1 MTMTTMTNENEIK
14 RTKCGEGVEFNPERH
29 EYKKN
34 GVIHPPVSKIIRQ
47 VFGYKYGSVSP
58 EVLARACAKGKEV
71 HLEAEEYH
79 KYGTIG
85 ISDEFFALKKEFDRL
100 PKPLAVEDY
109 LYAET
114 PSGAFCGTCDLFYGS
129 GRLCDYKT
137 SKVLDTKTTTI
148 QLNMYRY
155 AYQKAGYDVRNLE
168 AWHVVGN
175 VLKRV
180 QLPILPD
187 SYIEGIVDY
196 YYSGK
201 QADEALEALKETN
214 KVKRGRP
221 AKKEQDFAKAAK
233 QLAAIDEKME
243 LLQAKKD
250 LILQNI
256 KDFMALKNIDK
267 AATDLADFT
276 YIPEATRTSFDSAK
290 FKKDRPDVYGL
301 YLKTSTTKAQ
311 VRVRFK
317 KTNEKEQQGA

>member
-1 MTMTTMTNENEIK
+1 MTMTTMTNENESK
-14 RTKCGEGVEFNPERH
+14 RTKCGAGVEFNPEQH

-34 GVIHPPVSKIIRQ
+34 GVIIPSVTTIIRQ
-47 VFGYKYGSVSP
+47 VFGYKYGAVSP
-58 EVLARACAKGKEV
+58 EVLERARAKGTEV

-114 PSGAFCGTCDLFYGS
+114 PSGAFCGTCDLFYGR

-155 AYQKAGYDVRNLE
+155 AYQKAGYDVSNLE

-201 QADEALEALKETN
+201 QADEALEALKECN

-221 AKKEQDFAKAAK
+221 AKKEQDFARAAK

-317 KTNEKEQQGA
+317 TNEKQGA

>member
-1 MTMTTMTNENEIK
+1 MTMTTMTNENESK
-14 RTKCGEGVEFNPERH
+14 RTKCGDGVEFNPERH

-34 GVIHPPVSKIIRQ
+34 GVIIPSVTTIIRQ

-58 EVLARACAKGKEV
+58 EVLERARAKGTEV

-137 SKVLDTKTTTI
+137 GKVLDTKNTTI
-148 QLNMYRY
+148 QLNMYRL

-214 KVKRGRP
+214 QVKRGRP
-221 AKKEQDFAKAAK
+221 AKREQDFARAAK

-256 KDFMALKNIDK
+256 KEFMALKNIDK

-317 KTNEKEQQGA
+317 KNEEQGA

>member
-14 RTKCGEGVEFNPERH
+14 RTKCGEGVEFNPEQH

-34 GVIHPPVSKIIRQ
+34 GVIIPSVTTIIRQ

-58 EVLARACAKGKEV
+58 EVLERARAKGTEV

-114 PSGAFCGTCDLFYGS
+114 PSGAFCGTCDLFYGI
-129 GRLCDYKT
+129 GLLCDYKT

-148 QLNMYRY
+148 QLNMYRL
-155 AYQKAGYDVRNLE
+155 AYQKAGYDVSNLE

-201 QADEALEALKETN
+201 QADEALEALKECN

-221 AKKEQDFAKAAK
+221 AKKEQDFARAAQ

-317 KTNEKEQQGA
+317 TNEK

>member
-1 MTMTTMTNENEIK
+1 MTMTTMTNENESK
-14 RTKCGEGVEFNPERH
+14 RTKCGDGVEFNPEQH

-34 GVIHPPVSKIIRQ
+34 GVIIPSVTTIIRQ
-47 VFGYKYGSVSP
+47 VFGYKYGAVSP
-58 EVLARACAKGKEV
+58 EVLERARAKGTEV

-137 SKVLDTKTTTI
+137 GKVLDTKNTTI
-148 QLNMYRY
+148 QLNMYRL
-155 AYQKAGYDVRNLE
+155 AYQKAGYDVSNLE

-201 QADEALEALKETN
+201 QADEALEALKECN

-221 AKKEQDFAKAAK
+221 SKKEQDFARAAQ
-233 QLAAIDEKME
+233 QLAAIEEKME

-311 VRVRFK
+311 VRVKF
-317 KTNEKEQQGA
+317 KTNEK

>member
-1 MTMTTMTNENEIK
+1 MTMTNENESK
-14 RTKCGEGVEFNPERH
+14 RTKCGDGVEFNPERH

-34 GVIHPPVSKIIRQ
+34 GVIIPSVTTIIRQ
-47 VFGYKYGSVSP
+47 VFGYKYGAVSP
-58 EVLARACAKGKEV
+58 EVLERARAKGTEV

-137 SKVLDTKTTTI
+137 GKVLDTKNTTI
-148 QLNMYRY
+148 QLNMYRL

-214 KVKRGRP
+214 QVKRGRP
-221 AKKEQDFAKAAK
+221 AKREQDFARAAK

-256 KDFMALKNIDK
+256 KEFMALKNIDK

-317 KTNEKEQQGA
+317 KNEEQGA

>member
-1 MTMTTMTNENEIK
+1 MTMTNMTNENESK
-14 RTKCGEGVEFNPERH
+14 RTKCGDGVEFNPEQH

-34 GVIHPPVSKIIRQ
+34 GVIIPSVTTIIRQ
-47 VFGYKYGSVSP
+47 VFGYKYGAVSP
-58 EVLARACAKGKEV
+58 EVLERARAKGTEV

-148 QLNMYRY
+148 QLNMYRL
-155 AYQKAGYDVRNLE
+155 AYQKAGYDVSNLE

-201 QADEALEALKETN
+201 QADEALEALKECN
-214 KVKRGRP
+214 KVKRGRQ
-221 AKKEQDFAKAAK
+221 AKKEQDFARAAK

-317 KTNEKEQQGA
+317 TNEKQGA

>member
-1 MTMTTMTNENEIK
+1 MTMTTMTNENESK

-34 GVIHPPVSKIIRQ
+34 GVIIPSVTTIIRQ

-58 EVLARACAKGKEV
+58 EVLERARAKGTEV

-137 SKVLDTKTTTI
+137 GKVLDTKNTTI
-148 QLNMYRY
+148 QLNMYRL

-214 KVKRGRP
+214 QVKRGRP
-221 AKKEQDFAKAAK
+221 AKREQDFARAAK
-233 QLAAIDEKME
+233 QLADIDEKME

-256 KDFMALKNIDK
+256 KEFMALKNIDK

-311 VRVRFK
+311 VRVKF
-317 KTNEKEQQGA
+317 KTNEEQGA

>member
-1 MTMTTMTNENEIK
+1 MTMTNMTNENESK
-14 RTKCGEGVEFNPERH
+14 RTKCGAGVEFNPENH

-34 GVIHPPVSKIIRQ
+34 GVIIPSVTTIIRQ
-47 VFGYKYGSVSP
+47 VFGYKYGAVSP
-58 EVLARACAKGKEV
+58 EVLERARAKGTEV

-137 SKVLDTKTTTI
+137 GKVLDTKNTTI
-148 QLNMYRY
+148 QLNMYRL

-201 QADEALEALKETN
+201 QADEALEALKECN

-221 AKKEQDFAKAAK
+221 AKKEQDFARAAQ

-256 KDFMALKNIDK
+256 KDFMALRNIDK

-317 KTNEKEQQGA
+317 KNEEQGA

>member
-1 MTMTTMTNENEIK
+1 MTMTTMTNENESK
-14 RTKCGEGVEFNPERH
+14 RTKCGDGVEFNPEQH

-34 GVIHPPVSKIIRQ
+34 GVIIPSVTTIIRQ
-47 VFGYKYGSVSP
+47 VFGYKYGAVSP
-58 EVLARACAKGKEV
+58 EVLERARAKGTEV

-137 SKVLDTKTTTI
+137 SKVLDAKTTTI

-155 AYQKAGYDVRNLE
+155 AYQKAGYDVSNLE

-214 KVKRGRP
+214 QVKRGRP
-221 AKKEQDFAKAAK
+221 AKKEQDFARAAK

-256 KDFMALKNIDK
+256 KEFMALKNIDK

-317 KTNEKEQQGA
+317 TNEKQGA

>member
-1 MTMTTMTNENEIK
+1 MTMTTMTNENESK
-14 RTKCGEGVEFNPERH
+14 RTKCGAGVEFNPERH

-34 GVIHPPVSKIIRQ
+34 GVIIPSVTTIIRQ
-47 VFGYKYGSVSP
+47 VFGYKYGAVSP
-58 EVLARACAKGKEV
+58 EVLERARAKGTEV

-137 SKVLDTKTTTI
+137 GKVLDTKNTTI
-148 QLNMYRY
+148 QLNMYRL

-175 VLKRV
+175 VLKRI

-221 AKKEQDFAKAAK
+221 AKREQDFARAAQ

-243 LLQAKKD
+243 SLQAKKD

-317 KTNEKEQQGA
+317 TNEK

>member
-1 MTMTTMTNENEIK
+1 MTMTNENESK

-34 GVIHPPVSKIIRQ
+34 GVINPSVSKIIRQ
-47 VFGYKYGSVSP
+47 VFGYKYGAVSP

-129 GRLCDYKT
+129 GLLCDYKT

-155 AYQKAGYDVRNLE
+155 AYKKAGYDVRNLE

-201 QADEALEALKETN
+201 QADEALEALKECN

-221 AKKEQDFAKAAK
+221 AKKEQDFARAAK

-317 KTNEKEQQGA
+317 TNEEQGA

>member
-1 MTMTTMTNENEIK
+1 MTMTTMTYENENK
-14 RTKCGEGVEFNPERH
+14 RTKCGAGVEFNPERH

-34 GVIHPPVSKIIRQ
+34 GVIIPSVTTIIRQ
-47 VFGYKYGSVSP
+47 VFGYKYGAVSP
-58 EVLARACAKGKEV
+58 EVLERARAKGTEV

-137 SKVLDTKTTTI
+137 GKVLDTKTTTI

-201 QADEALEALKETN
+201 QADEALEALKECN

-221 AKKEQDFAKAAK
+221 AKKEQDFARAAK

-243 LLQAKKD
+243 SLQAKKD

-256 KDFMALKNIDK
+256 KEFMALKNIDK

-317 KTNEKEQQGA
+317 TNEKQGA

>member
-1 MTMTTMTNENEIK
+1 MINNEK
-14 RTKCGEGVEFNPERH
+14 RTKCGDGVEFNPERH

-34 GVIHPPVSKIIRQ
+34 GVIIPSVTTIIRQ
-47 VFGYKYGSVSP
+47 VFGYKYGAVSP
-58 EVLARACAKGKEV
+58 EVLERARAKGTEV

-137 SKVLDTKTTTI
+137 GKVLDTKNTTI
-148 QLNMYRY
+148 QLNMYRL
-155 AYQKAGYDVRNLE
+155 AYQKAGYDVSNLE

-201 QADEALEALKETN
+201 QADEALEALKECN

-221 AKKEQDFAKAAK
+221 AKKEQDFARAAK

-256 KDFMALKNIDK
+256 KEFMALKNIDK

-311 VRVRFK
+311 VRVKF
-317 KTNEKEQQGA
+317 KTN

>member
-1 MTMTTMTNENEIK
+1 MTMTTMTNENESK
-14 RTKCGEGVEFNPERH
+14 RTKCGDGVEFNPEWH

-34 GVIHPPVSKIIRQ
+34 GVIIPSVTTIIRQ
-47 VFGYKYGSVSP
+47 VFGYKYGAVSP
-58 EVLARACAKGKEV
+58 EVLERARAKGTEV

-79 KYGTIG
+79 KYGTLG

-137 SKVLDTKTTTI
+137 GKVLDTKTTTI

-155 AYQKAGYDVRNLE
+155 AYQKAGYDVSNLE

-201 QADEALEALKETN
+201 QADEALEALKECN

-221 AKKEQDFAKAAK
+221 AKKEQDFARAAK

-256 KDFMALKNIDK
+256 KEFMALKNIDK

-311 VRVRFK
+311 VRVKF
-317 KTNEKEQQGA
+317 KTNDK

>member
-1 MTMTTMTNENEIK
+1 M
-14 RTKCGEGVEFNPERH
+14 
-29 EYKKN
+29 
-34 GVIHPPVSKIIRQ
+34 
-47 VFGYKYGSVSP
+47 
-58 EVLARACAKGKEV
+58 
-71 HLEAEEYH
+71 EAEEYH

-201 QADEALEALKETN
+201 QADEALEALKECN

-221 AKKEQDFAKAAK
+221 AKREQDFARAAK

-290 FKKDRPDVYGL
+290 LKKDRPDVYGL

-317 KTNEKEQQGA
+317 KNEEQGA

>member
-1 MTMTTMTNENEIK
+1 MTMTNENESK
-14 RTKCGEGVEFNPERH
+14 RTKCGDGVEFNPERH

-34 GVIHPPVSKIIRQ
+34 GVIIPSVTTIIRQ
-47 VFGYKYGSVSP
+47 VFGYKYGAVSP
-58 EVLARACAKGKEV
+58 EVLERARAKGTEV

-137 SKVLDTKTTTI
+137 GKVLDTKNTTI
-148 QLNMYRY
+148 QLNMYRL

-201 QADEALEALKETN
+201 QADEALEALKECN

-317 KTNEKEQQGA
+317 KNEEQGA

>member
-1 MTMTTMTNENEIK
+1 MTMTNENESK
-14 RTKCGEGVEFNPERH
+14 RTKCGEGVEFNPEQH

-34 GVIHPPVSKIIRQ
+34 GVIIPSVTTIIRQ
-47 VFGYKYGSVSP
+47 VFGYKYGAVSP
-58 EVLARACAKGKEV
+58 EVLERARAKGTEV

-129 GRLCDYKT
+129 DRLCDYKT

-155 AYQKAGYDVRNLE
+155 AYQKAGYDVSNLE

-180 QLPILPD
+180 QLPILPH
-187 SYIEGIVDY
+187 SYIDAIVDY

-201 QADEALEALKETN
+201 QADEALEALKECN

-221 AKKEQDFAKAAK
+221 AKKEQDFARAAQ

-290 FKKDRPDVYGL
+290 FKNDRPDVYGL

-317 KTNEKEQQGA
+317 TNEKQGA

>member
-1 MTMTTMTNENEIK
+1 MTMTTMTNENESK
-14 RTKCGEGVEFNPERH
+14 KTKCGDGVEFNPEQH

-34 GVIHPPVSKIIRQ
+34 GVIIPSVTTIIRQ
-47 VFGYKYGSVSP
+47 VFGYKYGAVSP
-58 EVLARACAKGKEV
+58 EVLERARAKGTEV

-201 QADEALEALKETN
+201 QADAALEA
-214 KVKRGRP
+214 
-221 AKKEQDFAKAAK
+221 
-233 QLAAIDEKME
+233 
-243 LLQAKKD
+243 
-250 LILQNI
+250 
-256 KDFMALKNIDK
+256 
-267 AATDLADFT
+267 
-276 YIPEATRTSFDSAK
+276 
-290 FKKDRPDVYGL
+290 
-301 YLKTSTTKAQ
+301 
-311 VRVRFK
+311 
-317 KTNEKEQQGA
+317 

>member
-1 MTMTTMTNENEIK
+1 M
-14 RTKCGEGVEFNPERH
+14 
-29 EYKKN
+29 
-34 GVIHPPVSKIIRQ
+34 
-47 VFGYKYGSVSP
+47 
-58 EVLARACAKGKEV
+58 
-71 HLEAEEYH
+71 
-79 KYGTIG
+79 
-85 ISDEFFALKKEFDRL
+85 
-100 PKPLAVEDY
+100 AVEDY

-114 PSGAFCGTCDLFYGS
+114 PIGAFCGTCDLFYGS

-137 SKVLDTKTTTI
+137 SEVLDTKTTTI

-155 AYQKAGYDVRNLE
+155 AYQKAGYDVSNLE

-201 QADEALEALKETN
+201 QADEALEALKESN

-221 AKKEQDFAKAAK
+221 AKKEQDFARAAK
-233 QLAAIDEKME
+233 QLAEKKEKME

-317 KTNEKEQQGA
+317 KNEEQGA

>member
-1 MTMTTMTNENEIK
+1 MTMTMTNENESK
-14 RTKCGEGVEFNPERH
+14 RTKCGAGVEFNPERH

-34 GVIHPPVSKIIRQ
+34 GVIIPSVTTIIRQ
-47 VFGYKYGSVSP
+47 VFGYKYGAVSP
-58 EVLARACAKGKEV
+58 EVLERARAKGTEV

-137 SKVLDTKTTTI
+137 GKVLDTKNTTI
-148 QLNMYRY
+148 QLNMYRL
-155 AYQKAGYDVRNLE
+155 AYQKAGYDVSNLE

-201 QADEALEALKETN
+201 QADEALEALKECN

-221 AKKEQDFAKAAK
+221 AKKEQDFARAAK

-317 KTNEKEQQGA
+317 KNEEQGA

>member
-34 GVIHPPVSKIIRQ
+34 GVIIPSVTTIIRQ
-47 VFGYKYGSVSP
+47 VFGYKYGAVSP
-58 EVLARACAKGKEV
+58 EVLERARAKGTEV

-137 SKVLDTKTTTI
+137 GKVLDTKNTTI
-148 QLNMYRY
+148 QLNMYRL

-201 QADEALEALKETN
+201 QADEALEALKESN

-221 AKKEQDFAKAAK
+221 AKKEQDFARAAQ
-233 QLAAIDEKME
+233 QLSAIDEKME
-243 LLQAKKD
+243 FLQAKKD

-256 KDFMALKNIDK
+256 KEFMALKNIDK

-317 KTNEKEQQGA
+317 TTNEEQGA